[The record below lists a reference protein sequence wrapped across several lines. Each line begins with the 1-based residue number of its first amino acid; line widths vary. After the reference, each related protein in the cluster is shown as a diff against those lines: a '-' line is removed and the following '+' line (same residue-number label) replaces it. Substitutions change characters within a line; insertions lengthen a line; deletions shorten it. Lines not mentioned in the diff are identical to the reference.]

1 MLEDII
7 KRQSD
12 ILISRIKMVRSV
24 KFPDEKIVTIDD
36 PKSYNMDKF
45 LNDFQGIENDYAL
58 YVFSSKEFSISH
70 DEIKMQ
76 FNELKSKRNP
86 YHISKINETN
96 FWRKRND
103 EFILY
108 VGSKE
113 KDIKKRMKEHLGL
126 NTNNR
131 STYSLFIKDWWPK
144 NVALTIKIWS
154 LEKSIGETDRYEAL
168 QIIEDLIWD
177 DLKPL
182 FGKKGAT
189 FNKKH

>member
-1 MLEDII
+1 
-7 KRQSD
+7 
-12 ILISRIKMVRSV
+12 
-24 KFPDEKIVTIDD
+24 
-36 PKSYNMDKF
+36 MDKF
-45 LNDFQGIENDYAL
+45 LNDFQGIENDYVL

-70 DEIKMQ
+70 DEIIMQ

-131 STYSLFIKDWWPK
+131 STYSLFIKDWWPN

-189 FNKKH
+189 FNKKHYT